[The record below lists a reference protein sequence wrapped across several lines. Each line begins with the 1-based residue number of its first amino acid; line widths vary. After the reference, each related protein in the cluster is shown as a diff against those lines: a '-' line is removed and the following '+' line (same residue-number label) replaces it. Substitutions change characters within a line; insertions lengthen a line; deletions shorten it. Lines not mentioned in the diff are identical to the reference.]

1 MVLAHLF
8 AWLLLPA
15 LVVGLGL
22 DEHGQVGA
30 VGQLPA
36 DVAAVAAGGQ
46 HAAALTSGGIV
57 WTWGANRDGQLGSG
71 SADAAERTV
80 PASLAAPGHIV
91 GVAAGYFH
99 TLALDESGRVWSW
112 GDDSYGQLGYAAGR
126 CAGVVL
132 CSAEPRAVD
141 GVGGVVQVAAGFNH
155 SLALARDGRV
165 WAWGNGREG
174 QLGDGERDEGPAPRE
189 VPLPV
194 PARAVAAGGSQS
206 LALGADGSVWAWGA
220 VDAHRTFVLQ
230 PRRVEG
236 VPAAAAIAVGEH
248 HALALTVDG
257 AVWAWGDDQYGQ
269 LGRPPGAESPA
280 PVPGRPAIAA
290 IAAGNNHNAAL
301 AADGSV
307 WVWGGDDDG
316 PWDVALHPE
325 RRAPMRLEGVP
336 KARAVGIGPQQLY
349 LIVGE

>member
-1 MVLAHLF
+1 
-8 AWLLLPA
+8 
-15 LVVGLGL
+15 GLGL

-46 HAAALTSGGIV
+46 HAAALTSGGVV

-99 TLALDESGRVWSW
+99 TLALDEGGRVWSW

-155 SLALARDGRV
+155 
-165 WAWGNGREG
+165 
-174 QLGDGERDEGPAPRE
+174 
-189 VPLPV
+189 
-194 PARAVAAGGSQS
+194 S

-280 PVPGRPAIAA
+280 PVPGLPAIAA

-316 PWDVALHPE
+316 PWDV
-325 RRAPMRLEGVP
+325 
-336 KARAVGIGPQQLY
+336 
-349 LIVGE
+349 